1 MNFQWVWAWRDRT
14 TWPAR
19 VRSASRRAGRART
32 SHGCLL
38 LVLPMR
44 LACAVGAI
52 AGVAK
57 TRQDIGIDVEAVVDC
72 GCPDWHLR
80 MDAAQT
86 FEALRRT
93 EQANEA
99 DVLGAALLE
108 PVDGSDCRIGGGEH
122 GGNDNDEAL
131 GDVGAG
137 AQN

>member
-1 MNFQWVWAWRDRT
+1 VHPPRPGGFGHWGLHAIAMSFQSPALAKPCASKAMRLQSHALAIGMSFQSAWAWRDRT

-86 FEALRRT
+86 FEALR
-93 EQANEA
+93 
-99 DVLGAALLE
+99 
-108 PVDGSDCRIGGGEH
+108 
-122 GGNDNDEAL
+122 
-131 GDVGAG
+131 
-137 AQN
+137 